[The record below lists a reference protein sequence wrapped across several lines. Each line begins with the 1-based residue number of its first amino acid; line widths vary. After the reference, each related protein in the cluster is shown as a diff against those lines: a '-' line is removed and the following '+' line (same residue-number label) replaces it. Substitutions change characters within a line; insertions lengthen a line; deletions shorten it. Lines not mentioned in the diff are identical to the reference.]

1 MRPCPSTSGRP
12 SRQRRRPRRFA
23 AILVVPL
30 VAGLLGCGP
39 GGEEAATASEPARPE
54 FTRSLAGL
62 DGGKVALSK
71 DGKPSVIA
79 FVANWCAPCR
89 LELPELERLHQ
100 KEQSDITIVAVAVEE
115 EPEQTRKLVSD
126 TGITF
131 PVAVDP
137 DGETLALARIPGL
150 PGMVILDR
158 EGRVAQRLAGKQ
170 TAASVTEALAKVK

>member
-1 MRPCPSTSGRP
+1 M
-12 SRQRRRPRRFA
+12 
-23 AILVVPL
+23 LVVPL
-30 VAGLLGCGP
+30 VVGLLGCDA
-39 GGEEAATASEPARPE
+39 GGDETASASGPVRPD
-54 FTRSLAGL
+54 FPRSLAGL

-100 KEQSDITIVAVAVEE
+100 KEQSDVTIVAVGVEE

-137 DGETLALARIPGL
+137 DGETLATARIPGL

-158 EGRVAQRLAGKQ
+158 EGRVAKRLAGKQ
-170 TAASVTEALAKVK
+170 TAASVTEALAEVR